1 VALQVEEVIKDVVT
15 DSGVHESNVYTQDD
29 VVEVLQSEGF
39 SISSRTLAYWRS
51 MECIPIMSREGN
63 LRYYTEDEVSK
74 IRDFASSRDRG
85 GRVLVTQITLEDT
98 VFNIESIEVVRISD
112 GTLRKI
118 LHTEGSGRLI
128 MGCDESDI
136 SSLVDSKF

>member
-1 VALQVEEVIKDVVT
+1 MALQVEEITKGEVRGLNT
-15 DSGVHESNVYTQDD
+15 YTQDD

-51 MECIPIMSREGN
+51 MEWIPIMSREGN
-63 LRYYTEDEVSK
+63 LRYYTEDEVST

-85 GRVLVTQITLEDT
+85 GRALVTQITLEGT
-98 VFNIESIEVVRISD
+98 VFNIESVEVVRVSD

-128 MGCDESDI
+128 MECDESDI
-136 SSLVDSKF
+136 SSLVE